1 MANDN
6 NIQTFTAFDIEKYH
20 KGLLSPKERHALE
33 KAALDDPF
41 LADALEGYTAN
52 VNVAADLA
60 ELQKRLQEKTETAK
74 VIPISGAKGSGSSF
88 RLLRIAAIII
98 IVLGAG
104 FMAYQFAFN
113 KKDEASLAKT
123 EPKEQTQT
131 TTQQTT
137 TNTTA
142 NGTQTDSNTAT
153 AASNNPSVKEQPAK
167 GSSQATITTQ
177 PATATPQSNRQE
189 DKITQEVSSPPV
201 VAETNEKKENNN
213 VTVAPSS
220 GWTNPAKTLEQ
231 DKDALAKKRKEQ
243 LEEAKEAEYSARQY
257 KYEQNSRTRVSA
269 PVAGNN
275 SNRGITD
282 NNYYRNMNTFRG
294 RVLDASNNGVPFANV
309 TNIQDNVGTYTDAR
323 GYFNL
328 TSTDSILNV
337 QVRSV
342 GLENRNVEL
351 QNSASNNQIVLQ
363 EDQSVA
369 TQTISTKKI
378 NAEKRQLTSTMK
390 LEEPEPVD
398 GWENYDSYLSNN
410 LNVPDDFKTKQTGSG
425 QVEVS
430 FEVNKYGEPVNFKV
444 EKSLC
449 SRCDQEAIRLIKE
462 GPKWKRKAKKGRTT
476 VTISF

>member
-6 NIQTFTAFDIEKYH
+6 NIPSFTAFDIEKYH
-20 KGLLSPKERHALE
+20 KGLLTSKERHALE

-41 LADALEGYTAN
+41 LADALEGYTAE

-60 ELQKRLQEKTETAK
+60 ELKQRLASATTTAK
-74 VIPISGAKGSGSSF
+74 VIPIGTAKGSGSSF

-98 IVLGAG
+98 VVLGAG
-104 FMAYQFAFN
+104 FMAYQFAFT
-113 KKDEASLAKT
+113 KKDNTGLAKN
-123 EPKEQTQT
+123 EPQEQTPT
-131 TTQQTT
+131 TTQNNTGTT
-137 TNTTA
+137 TTETKADSGRSTTA
-142 NGTQTDSNTAT
+142 TSNPAVKQEGTKGNASTTITIQPGTAT
-153 AASNNPSVKEQPAK
+153 
-167 GSSQATITTQ
+167 TQ
-177 PATATPQSNRQE
+177 GNRQE
-189 DKITQEVSSPPV
+189 DKITQEVSSPV
-201 VAETNEKKENNN
+201 IGETTEKKENRRDQVA
-213 VTVAPSS
+213 VTTTA
-220 GWTNPAKTLEQ
+220 PAKALEY
-231 DKDALAKKRKEQ
+231 DKEALSKKRKD
-243 LEEAKEAEYSARQY
+243 ADDTKEAESLARQD
-257 KYEQNSRTRVSA
+257 KYEQNNRARVSA
-269 PVAGNN
+269 PVATNN
-275 SNRGITD
+275 SNRAFSNQND
-282 NNYYRNMNTFRG
+282 NSYYRNMNTFRG

-309 TNIQDNVGTYTDAR
+309 TNVQDNVGTYTDAK

-351 QNSASNNQIVLQ
+351 QNSLNNNQIVLQ

-390 LEEPEPVD
+390 LQEPEPVD

-449 SRCDQEAIRLIKE
+449 GRCDQEAIRLIKE